1 MEERKSVKG
10 SLKDKKKY
18 REEGET
24 WAEKRGKKEREP
36 KGEKQ
41 KCRETKKD

>member
-1 MEERKSVKG
+1 M
-10 SLKDKKKY
+10 KDKKNIERKE
-18 REEGET
+18 RHGQKKEE
-24 WAEKRGKKEREP
+24 KKEREP